1 MVDACA
7 ALAGIGL
14 GVTIGTAIAG
24 MSRGSLAAPGGLLT
38 AAAQLSGLTG
48 SYLLLIMVVLIAR
61 LPWLELSA
69 GQDRLTRWHRKVAPW
84 AFGLIC
90 AHVVFSTLGYAQAAS
105 AGVLRQTWIF
115 ITTYPDLLAAYVGF
129 GLLVMA
135 TVTSIK
141 AARRKLRYE
150 TWWVVHLYAYLGLAL
165 AFAHQIMA
173 GGAFVGHPLSRI
185 IWIVIWAATAGM
197 VISFRILQPIWRS
210 LRHRLQVVEVR
221 EEAHGVFSV
230 ICQGRQLDRL
240 GVSGGQFFHWRF
252 LTRQL
257 WWQAHPYS
265 LSALPQPP
273 YLRVTVKG
281 RGDQSRAIRDLRPG
295 TYIAIEGPYGAFTHH
310 ARMSDRV
317 VLIGAGVGVTPLRAL
332 LEDLPATTDVTVI
345 IRASSPAD
353 LVHHDEVAALVDRC
367 DGQLHEIIGPRHEVR
382 FTGRMLRGLVPDIA
396 ARDVY
401 VCGPEGFMTEVVDAA
416 FRSGV
421 PMDAIHQEAFGF

>member
-1 MVDACA
+1 VVDAFA
-7 ALAGIGL
+7 ALAGIGF
-14 GVTIGTAIAG
+14 GITIGTGIIG
-24 MSRGSLAAPGGLLT
+24 ISRGSLAAPGGLLT
-38 AAAQLSGLTG
+38 AGAQLSALTG

-61 LPWLELSA
+61 LPWLELST

-90 AHVVFSTLGYAQAAS
+90 AHVALSTFGYAQAAS
-105 AGVLRQTWIF
+105 TGLTHETWVF

-150 TWWVVHLYAYLGLAL
+150 TWWVVHLYTYLALAL

-173 GGAFVGHPLSRI
+173 GGAFVGHPLIRI

-197 VISFRILQPIWRS
+197 VIAFRILQPIWRS

-273 YLRVTVKG
+273 YMRVTVKG

-295 TYIAIEGPYGAFTHH
+295 TYVAIEGPYGAFTHH

-332 LEDLPATTDVTVI
+332 LEDLPAATDVTVI
-345 IRASSPAD
+345 IRASSPDD

-367 DGQLHEIIGPRHEVR
+367 DGQLHEIIGPRHQVR
-382 FTGRMLRGLVPDIA
+382 FSGRMLRGLVPDIA
-396 ARDVY
+396 ERDVY

-421 PMDAIHQEAFGF
+421 PMEAIHQEAFGF